1 MSEYI
6 KKYIEDVNKINEEI
20 KAIKSADCIMD
31 YDAKTEI
38 INHKMKAIETIDMNF
53 KTLVSAGVH
62 IKDIEQK

>member
-1 MSEYI
+1 MSEHI

-38 INHKMKAIETIDMNF
+38 INRKMKAIEAIDMFFRMN
-53 KTLVSAGVH
+53 VSAGVSMKS
-62 IKDIEQK
+62 IKD